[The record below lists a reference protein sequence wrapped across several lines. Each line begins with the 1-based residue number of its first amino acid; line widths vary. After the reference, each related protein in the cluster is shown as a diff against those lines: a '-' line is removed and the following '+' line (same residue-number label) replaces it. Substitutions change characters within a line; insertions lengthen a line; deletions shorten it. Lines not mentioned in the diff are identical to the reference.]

1 MLAAAL
7 LMLAPAP
14 IDAFEAMLNAQD
26 SATMALTQWC
36 NQRAI
41 APEAR
46 ITATLIKGEDAL
58 AAPDLPD
65 TLGTEEPG
73 YRHVRLS
80 CGAHVLSEAHNWYN
94 PALLTAEMNHLL
106 ATTDTPFGKVVA
118 PLNFRREKLASRRGP
133 CPVAP
138 PTRSWPI
145 APCCACPTG
154 ACWRWCWN
162 AIRRQSG
169 QTTLIQPIAQ
179 RRAPP

>member
-7 LMLAPAP
+7 LMMAPAP

-58 AAPDLPD
+58 AAPDLSD
-65 TLGTEEPG
+65 TLGTDDPG

-133 CPVAP
+133 LPGCPVDTILA
-138 PTRSWPI
+138 
-145 APCCACPTG
+145 
-154 ACWRWCWN
+154 N
-162 AIRRQSG
+162 
-169 QTTLIQPIAQ
+169 
-179 RRAPP
+179 RALLRLPDGRVLALVLECYTPANLGKTAR

>member
-73 YRHVRLS
+73 YRHV
-80 CGAHVLSEAHNWYN
+80 
-94 PALLTAEMNHLL
+94 
-106 ATTDTPFGKVVA
+106 
-118 PLNFRREKLASRRGP
+118 
-133 CPVAP
+133 
-138 PTRSWPI
+138 
-145 APCCACPTG
+145 ACPAARMSCPRRITG
-154 ACWRWCWN
+154 
-162 AIRRQSG
+162 
-169 QTTLIQPIAQ
+169 TTP
-179 RRAPP
+179 RC